1 MTFPGLLSL
10 EIEDFRNIESS
21 HLRFADGLNLITG
34 ANAAGKTSLLEAIY
48 CLGRVQS
55 FRTHNADRLTRHGR
69 PGWRLVGRVGLPAGR
84 NLPVGIERSAGR
96 YRVRLNGQPVQRLS
110 DLAGYLPVHVMAGD
124 TANILGGG
132 PRYRRQ
138 SLDWALFHVEQG
150 YREIWQRWMRCLRQ
164 RNAALRSGEPAGQ
177 RTVWDSGLIDAAL
190 AIDRLRRAYLEELQP
205 LLSAEMQQLLPGIRM
220 ELHYHTGWTAGEPL
234 AAALA
239 RSLDRDLARG
249 YTHAGPQ
256 RADFSIQ
263 VDGLPVQ
270 AQFSRGQQKAT
281 VLAWLLAQVKLQQA
295 HEISHGVFL
304 LDDVT
309 SELDTAHQERL
320 VKALDSL
327 HMQAFVTAIEPRAV
341 ENSWP
346 IARRFHVEHG
356 DIQEVV

>member
-1 MTFPGLLSL
+1 LTFPGLLSL

-21 HLRFADGLNLITG
+21 HLRFAGGLNLITG

-55 FRTHNADRLTRHGR
+55 FRSQDADRLTRHGR
-69 PGWRLVGRVGLPAGR
+69 PGWRLVGRVGLPTGR

-96 YRVRLNGQPVQRLS
+96 YRVRLDAQPVQRLS
-110 DLAGYLPVHVMAGD
+110 DLAGYLPVHVMAGE

-138 SLDWALFHVEQG
+138 SLDWALFHVEHG

-164 RNAALRSGEPAGQ
+164 RNAALRLGEPADQ
-177 RTVWDSGLIDAAL
+177 RAVWETELIDAAL
-190 AIDRLRRAYLEELQP
+190 SIDRLRRAYLGELQP
-205 LLSAEMQQLLPGIRM
+205 LLSAEMQQLLPGTRM
-220 ELHYHTGWTAGEPL
+220 ELHYHAGWTTGVPL
-234 AAALA
+234 ATALA
-239 RSLDRDLARG
+239 LSLDRDLARG

-263 VDGLPVQ
+263 VDGIPVQ

-295 HEISHGVFL
+295 HEIPHGVFL

-309 SELDTAHQERL
+309 SELDSTHQERL

-327 HMQAFVTAIEPRAV
+327 HTQAFVTAIEPHAV